1 MRYLFIKMRRDL
13 IKMWTQFFSVFM
25 MALLGVLI
33 FVSMEGMYNGL
44 DYQLNDIFENQNL
57 ADAWV
62 YGYGLNDED
71 IDSIKQLD
79 DVNDASAVMSN
90 TVKFGDS
97 DIKLM
102 ATDYNDI
109 SKPIINSGDDFN
121 TSDEG
126 IWLDESYADA
136 LKIKTGDFIS
146 ITVKNK
152 HYYLEVLGLIL
163 HPEYIYYTGSVT
175 SYTPDHESHGYG
187 LVNEKCA
194 KKIFGAV
201 NYNEV
206 KIDANKDFNSDN
218 LKSDLIDKLGSKYYG
233 YADRG
238 TLSGVSAPIDKV
250 KQVKKMSFMFSG
262 VFILLAMLTMQTTMT
277 RLISN
282 QRIQIGTLTANGF
295 SKGSV
300 IVHYSL
306 YAVVISMLGGVI
318 GAFIGPKVISP
329 ILMNVLKATYVLPSY
344 NPRITY
350 MTFIVILLVTA
361 ACTLT
366 TIMACRKDLNLM
378 PAETLRGEAPKGKGK
393 ILLEKF
399 KFMWSKL
406 SFDSKWSFR
415 DISRNKLRSLMGI
428 IGVFGCMMLIIAG
441 LGMQNTL
448 NYANSYVYND
458 QFKYGS
464 KVVLSSYATDDNK
477 NELADISS
485 DKQTQ
490 WLMEKTGEISYN
502 DAEKNGNIMI
512 LDEGDFINL
521 ETTEGVQVKLS
532 NVGVCITRKLAEEL
546 EINKGDTITFKINGS
561 DEVSAEVD
569 EILKCPSPQGI
580 FMSKKAYEN
589 LGQDFI
595 RTSLLLDDNEISQDI
610 ESLSYVQEYTTI
622 DSQYESTNEITKSVA
637 MIFVIMIVAAILL
650 AVVILYNLGILSYTE
665 KSREFATL
673 KVLGFYQKE
682 ITLISLRE
690 NIITTLIGWIIG
702 IPIGLWFLKTY
713 VSIVSTDSF
722 DWVAKLSVPRFMVA
736 SLITVGCSIGVS
748 LLLTLKVKKIN
759 MVEALKSVE

>member
-13 IKMWTQFFSVFM
+13 LKMWTQFFSVFM

-57 ADAWV
+57 AGAWV
-62 YGYGLNDED
+62 YGYGLNNED
-71 IDSIKQLD
+71 IDNIKELD
-79 DVNDASAVMSN
+79 NVNDASGVMSN

-102 ATDYNDI
+102 VTDDNSI
-109 SKPIINSGDDFN
+109 SKPIINDGNDFN
-121 TSDEG
+121 TSEEG

-146 ITVKNK
+146 IVVKNK
-152 HYYLEVLGLIL
+152 YYNLEVLGLIL

-187 LVNEKCA
+187 LINEKCA
-194 KKIFGAV
+194 KNIFGAV
-201 NYNEV
+201 KYNEV
-206 KIDANKDFNSDN
+206 KIDTNKDFNSDD
-218 LKSDLIDKLGSKYYG
+218 LKSDLKDKLDSKYYG
-233 YADRG
+233 YADRD
-238 TLSGVSAPIDKV
+238 TLVGVSAPIDKV
-250 KQVKKMSFMFSG
+250 KQIKKMSFMFSG

-295 SKGSV
+295 SKGA
-300 IVHYSL
+300 ILLHYGL
-306 YAVVISMLGGVI
+306 YAVVISILGGAV

-329 ILMNVLKATYVLPSY
+329 ILMNVIKATYVLPSY
-344 NPRITY
+344 DIKITY
-350 MTFIVILLVTA
+350 MTLVVIFLVSA

-378 PAETLRGEAPKGKGK
+378 PSETLRGQAPKGKGK
-393 ILLEKF
+393 ILLERF
-399 KFMWSKL
+399 KFIWRKL

-448 NYANSYVYND
+448 NYANNYVYND

-464 KVVLSSYATDDNK
+464 KVVLSSYATDQNI
-477 NELADISS
+477 NELEDIASS
-485 DKQTQ
+485 KETQ
-490 WLMEKTGEISYN
+490 WLMEKTGEISY
-502 DAEKNGNIMI
+502 DGTEKNGNIII

-521 ETTEGVQVKLS
+521 ETTEGIQVKLS
-532 NVGVCITRKLAEEL
+532 NGGICITRKIAEEL
-546 EINKGDTITFKINGS
+546 NINKGDTISFKINGS
-561 DEVSAEVD
+561 DEVSAQVD

-580 FMSKKAYEN
+580 FMSREAYEN
-589 LGQDFI
+589 LGQDYI
-595 RTSLLLDDNEISQDI
+595 RNSLLLDDNEISQDI
-610 ESLSYVQEYTTI
+610 EELPYVQEYTTI
-622 DSQYESTNEITKSVA
+622 DSQYESTNEITKSVS

-665 KSREFATL
+665 KSREYATL

-682 ITLISLRE
+682 ITLVSLRE

-713 VSIVSTDSF
+713 VSVVSSDSF
-722 DWVAKLSVPRFMVA
+722 DWVAKLSAPRFIIA

>member
-1 MRYLFIKMRRDL
+1 
-13 IKMWTQFFSVFM
+13 
-25 MALLGVLI
+25 
-33 FVSMEGMYNGL
+33 
-44 DYQLNDIFENQNL
+44 
-57 ADAWV
+57 
-62 YGYGLNDED
+62 
-71 IDSIKQLD
+71 
-79 DVNDASAVMSN
+79 
-90 TVKFGDS
+90 
-97 DIKLM
+97 
-102 ATDYNDI
+102 
-109 SKPIINSGDDFN
+109 
-121 TSDEG
+121 
-126 IWLDESYADA
+126 
-136 LKIKTGDFIS
+136 
-146 ITVKNK
+146 
-152 HYYLEVLGLIL
+152 
-163 HPEYIYYTGSVT
+163 
-175 SYTPDHESHGYG
+175 
-187 LVNEKCA
+187 
-194 KKIFGAV
+194 
-201 NYNEV
+201 
-206 KIDANKDFNSDN
+206 
-218 LKSDLIDKLGSKYYG
+218 
-233 YADRG
+233 
-238 TLSGVSAPIDKV
+238 
-250 KQVKKMSFMFSG
+250 MSFMFSG

-318 GAFIGPKVISP
+318 GAFIGPKAISP

-532 NVGVCITRKLAEEL
+532 NVGVCIT
-546 EINKGDTITFKINGS
+546 
-561 DEVSAEVD
+561 
-569 EILKCPSPQGI
+569 
-580 FMSKKAYEN
+580 
-589 LGQDFI
+589 
-595 RTSLLLDDNEISQDI
+595 
-610 ESLSYVQEYTTI
+610 
-622 DSQYESTNEITKSVA
+622 
-637 MIFVIMIVAAILL
+637 
-650 AVVILYNLGILSYTE
+650 
-665 KSREFATL
+665 
-673 KVLGFYQKE
+673 
-682 ITLISLRE
+682 
-690 NIITTLIGWIIG
+690 
-702 IPIGLWFLKTY
+702 
-713 VSIVSTDSF
+713 
-722 DWVAKLSVPRFMVA
+722 
-736 SLITVGCSIGVS
+736 
-748 LLLTLKVKKIN
+748 
-759 MVEALKSVE
+759 